1 MKKIRRVYPCCL
13 VDLGEEEVD
22 GYVVNFFGG
31 WFSTVEE
38 VVVDEKETLVVV
50 FAVSYSVLSSGK
62 FSEFS

>member
-31 WFSTVEE
+31 
-38 VVVDEKETLVVV
+38 
-50 FAVSYSVLSSGK
+50 
-62 FSEFS
+62 